1 MARLGVER
9 EGGRLADL
17 GRLELG
23 VEHPEDAV
31 RGYEAGEAARFLE
44 GLRALKQAACGA
56 IEGGSEQG
64 QYLPGERREIGE
76 AGLGLRYSG
85 AAEKEHLTSIAC
97 GEQLVRERW
106 TVGDEPHSYVS
117 LPARAGEL
125 ALRRAPPFGV

>member
-1 MARLGVER
+1 MVIEPIARLGLER
-9 EGGRLADL
+9 QGDRLADVA
-17 GRLELG
+17 RLELAF
-23 VEHPEDAV
+23 EHPEDAV
-31 RGYEAGEAARFLE
+31 RGDEAGEPARFLE

-97 GEQLVRERW
+97 VEQPVRERDGRS
-106 TVGDEPHSYVS
+106 TRLNSS
-117 LPARAGEL
+117 NS
-125 ALRRAPPFGV
+125 